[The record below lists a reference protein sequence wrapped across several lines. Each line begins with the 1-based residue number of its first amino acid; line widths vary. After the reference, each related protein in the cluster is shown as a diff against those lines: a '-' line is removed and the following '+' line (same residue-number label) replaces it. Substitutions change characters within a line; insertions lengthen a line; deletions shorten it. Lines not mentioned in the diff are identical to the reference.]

1 MVFNVGKIRTT
12 MQQIAQKLTPDKIQQ
27 FGIKV
32 RDTAL
37 KIGRKVSN
45 TLGKISDV
53 GSKLLPMAETAAP
66 AMGYGPEVV
75 GFEGVRKGLDMVN
88 TAKNNVDTLRNQGRA
103 FTAGGIPPAQI
114 KPKYDYSDVYNLNS
128 LFKGH

>member
-12 MQQIAQKLTPDKIQQ
+12 MQQIGQKLTPDKIHQ
-27 FGIKV
+27 FGTKV

-37 KIGRKVSN
+37 TIGRKVSN

-53 GSKLLPMAETAAP
+53 GNKLLPMAETGAT
-66 AMGYGPEVV
+66 AMGFPEVAA
-75 GFEGVRKGLDMVN
+75 FEGIRKGLDMVN

-103 FTAGGIPPAQI
+103 FTASGIPPAQI

-128 LFKGH
+128 LFKGQ

>member
-12 MQQIAQKLTPDKIQQ
+12 MQQIGQKLTPDKIHQ
-27 FGIKV
+27 FGTKV

-37 KIGRKVSN
+37 QIGRKVSN

-53 GSKLLPMAETAAP
+53 GNKLLPMAETAAT
-66 AMGYGPEVV
+66 ALGYGPEVV

-88 TAKNNVDTLRNQGRA
+88 TAKNNVDTLHNQGRA

-128 LFKGH
+128 LFKGQ